1 MLPPSGMS
9 FVSLVCAEQYRISI
23 YPAWWLVILT
33 HRVRGSW
40 TSMCGPTQQ
49 AGTRTCHL
57 GNKLV
62 LPNVLPR
69 KHVNQPYNMFKI
81 CTWSVMISLSL
92 RQYCRMITSHIHNLL
107 LHSFQN
113 YTSLVH
119 IHVPALCQIDH
130 LLTHCFLHGV
140 TIQRHGNVHN

>member
-1 MLPPSGMS
+1 MS
-9 FVSLVCAEQYRISI
+9 FSDYNAHGRSWVRMKFLSHAAPQWYELCLIEQYRISI

-81 CTWSVMISLSL
+81 CT
-92 RQYCRMITSHIHNLL
+92 
-107 LHSFQN
+107 
-113 YTSLVH
+113 
-119 IHVPALCQIDH
+119 
-130 LLTHCFLHGV
+130 
-140 TIQRHGNVHN
+140 